1 MSEVKV
7 PELAESISEGTI
19 SEWLKSVVDQV
30 EQGENI
36 VELETD
42 KVNVEVISEVSGVL
56 SEIKAEEGDTVE
68 VGSVIAIVSEGE
80 SGSTSSEQ
88 KESDDSESKDSKDK
102 EKQTEAPK
110 ESAAK
115 SEDTKQTEDT
125 SKEEASSND
134 RVQATP
140 SARKLAREKGIDL
153 NKVKTQAGDVVR
165 PEDVEKASQPSKP
178 AQQEKQSQP
187 AAQKNENPSKPVVRE
202 KLSRRRQTIAK
213 KLLEVSNN
221 TAMLTTFNEVDMTNV
236 MELRKRK
243 KDKFQEDHNG
253 TRLGFMSFFTK
264 ASVAALKKY
273 PDVNAE
279 IDGTDLLLKQYYD
292 IGIAV
297 STEEGLVVP
306 NVRDCDKK
314 NFAEIEQDI
323 HDLAVKANNK
333 KLGLDDMMGGSF
345 TITNGGVFGSLMS
358 TPIING
364 TQAAILGMH
373 SIVTRPIAIDKER
386 MENRPMMYI
395 ALSYDHR
402 IIDGKQAV
410 GFLKTIKDLIEN
422 PEDLLL
428 ES

>member
-7 PELAESISEGTI
+7 PELAESITEGTI
-19 SEWLKSVVDQV
+19 AEWLKSVGDQV
-30 EQGENI
+30 EKGENI

-56 SEIKAEEGDTVE
+56 SEIKAEEGETVE
-68 VGSVIAIVSEGE
+68 VGSVIAVVSDGE
-80 SGSTSSEQ
+80 SQSTSN
-88 KESDDSESKDSKDK
+88 DSKET
-102 EKQTEAPK
+102 EKQEEPPKEDAAKTEAPSPKQEEK
-110 ESAAK
+110 EES
-115 SEDTKQTEDT
+115 
-125 SKEEASSND
+125 EASSNE

-153 NKVKTQAGDVVR
+153 SKVKTQAGDVIR
-165 PEDVEKASQPSKP
+165 PEDVENAAKP
-178 AQQEKQSQP
+178 AQQPAKPAQQSQP
-187 AAQKNENPSKPVVRE
+187 AQAKSNDNPSKPVVRE

-279 IDGTDLLLKQYYD
+279 IDGTDLVLKQFYD
-292 IGIAV
+292 IGVAV

-306 NVRDCDKK
+306 IVRDCDKK
-314 NFAEIEQDI
+314 NFAEIEQNI
-323 HDLAVKANNK
+323 VDLAVKAKDK

-358 TPIING
+358 TPIMNG

-373 SIVTRPIAIDKER
+373 SIVTRPVAIDKER
-386 MENRPMMYI
+386 MENRPMMYL

-410 GFLKTIKDLIEN
+410 GFLKTIKELIEN

>member
-7 PELAESISEGTI
+7 PELAESITEGTI
-19 SEWLKSVVDQV
+19 AEWLKSVGDQV
-30 EQGENI
+30 EKGENI

-56 SEIKAEEGDTVE
+56 SEIKAEEGETVE
-68 VGSVIAIVSEGE
+68 VGSVIAVVSDGE
-80 SGSTSSEQ
+80 AQSTSN
-88 KESDDSESKDSKDK
+88 DSKET
-102 EKQTEAPK
+102 EKQEEPPKEDAAKTEAPSPKQEEK
-110 ESAAK
+110 EES
-115 SEDTKQTEDT
+115 
-125 SKEEASSND
+125 EASSNE

-153 NKVKTQAGDVVR
+153 SKVKTQAGDVIR
-165 PEDVEKASQPSKP
+165 PEDVENAAKP
-178 AQQEKQSQP
+178 AQQPAKPAQQSQP
-187 AAQKNENPSKPVVRE
+187 AQAKSNDNPSKPVVRE

-279 IDGTDLLLKQYYD
+279 IDGTDLVLKQFYD
-292 IGIAV
+292 IGVAV

-306 NVRDCDKK
+306 IVRDCDKK
-314 NFAEIEQDI
+314 NFAEIEQNI
-323 HDLAVKANNK
+323 VDLAVKAKNK

-358 TPIING
+358 TPIMNG

-373 SIVTRPIAIDKER
+373 SIVTRPVAIDKER
-386 MENRPMMYI
+386 MENRPMMYL

-410 GFLKTIKDLIEN
+410 GFLKTIKELIEN

>member
-7 PELAESISEGTI
+7 PELAESITEGTI
-19 SEWLKSVVDQV
+19 AEWLKSVGDQV
-30 EQGENI
+30 EKGENI

-56 SEIKAEEGDTVE
+56 SEIKAEEGETVE
-68 VGSVIAIVSEGE
+68 VGSVIAVVSDGE
-80 SGSTSSEQ
+80 AQSTSN
-88 KESDDSESKDSKDK
+88 DSKET
-102 EKQTEAPK
+102 EKQEEPPKEDAAKTEAPSPKQEEK
-110 ESAAK
+110 EES
-115 SEDTKQTEDT
+115 
-125 SKEEASSND
+125 EASSNE

-153 NKVKTQAGDVVR
+153 SKVKTQAGDVIR
-165 PEDVEKASQPSKP
+165 PEDVENAAKP
-178 AQQEKQSQP
+178 AQQPAKPAQQSQP
-187 AAQKNENPSKPVVRE
+187 AQTKSNDNPSKPVVRE

-279 IDGTDLLLKQYYD
+279 IDGTDLVLKQFYD
-292 IGIAV
+292 IGVAV

-306 NVRDCDKK
+306 IARDCDKK
-314 NFAEIEQDI
+314 NFAEIEQNI
-323 HDLAVKANNK
+323 VDLAVKAKNK

-358 TPIING
+358 TPIMNG

-373 SIVTRPIAIDKER
+373 SIVTRPVAIDKER
-386 MENRPMMYI
+386 MENRPMMYL

-410 GFLKTIKDLIEN
+410 GFLKTIKELIEN